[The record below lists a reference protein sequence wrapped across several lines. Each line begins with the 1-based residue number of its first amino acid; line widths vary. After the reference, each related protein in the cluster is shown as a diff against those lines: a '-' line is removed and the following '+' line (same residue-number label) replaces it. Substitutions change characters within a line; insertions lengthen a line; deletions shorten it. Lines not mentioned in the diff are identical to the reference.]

1 MFHCSQERTGVLLS
15 TPMARLVHHTRH
27 VLPRIGYVTG
37 GLAAPQRRLCGLH
50 AGLELALAV
59 EGRNDHVTPLVPV
72 RVIAIMTHDEAANAV
87 IVRINL
93 GHYSSIR
100 TASPSP
106 APAYRRD
113 WRAAECLL
121 FDVSGLRVHLRQE
134 VPDRLLVV
142 DHDEGPT
149 VR

>member
-1 MFHCSQERTGVLLS
+1 
-15 TPMARLVHHTRH
+15 MARLLHHTRH
-27 VLPRIGYVTG
+27 VLPRVYCVTG
-37 GLAAPQRRLCGLH
+37 GLAASERGRCGLH
-50 AGLELALAV
+50 AGIKLTLAV

-106 APAYRRD
+106 APGHIGTTGGQMSAFYSMYPISGSSCDRKFRIAFSWSTMAEGRRSD
-113 WRAAECLL
+113 DAE
-121 FDVSGLRVHLRQE
+121 E
-134 VPDRLLVV
+134 NP
-142 DHDEGPT
+142 
-149 VR
+149 